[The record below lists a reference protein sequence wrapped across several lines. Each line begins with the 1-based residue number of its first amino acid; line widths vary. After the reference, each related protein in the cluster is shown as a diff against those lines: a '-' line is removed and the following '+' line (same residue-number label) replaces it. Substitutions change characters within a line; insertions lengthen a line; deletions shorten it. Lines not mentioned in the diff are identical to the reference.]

1 MPTAGSVVNLIL
13 HWQFIHVS
21 MHYLPCD
28 EYPEFTMTAYIPALI
43 WLLSAV
49 VCLQIAKRRH
59 VKPTAIRAMLV
70 ALLGPIAIP
79 LVLVAK
85 SEKFNQA

>member
-1 MPTAGSVVNLIL
+1 
-13 HWQFIHVS
+13 
-21 MHYLPCD
+21 
-28 EYPEFTMTAYIPALI
+28 MTEYIPALI

-49 VCLQIAKRRH
+49 VCLHIAKRRH
-59 VKPTAIRAMLV
+59 VKPTAIWAMLV
-70 ALLGPIAIP
+70 AVLGPIAIP

>member
-1 MPTAGSVVNLIL
+1 
-13 HWQFIHVS
+13 
-21 MHYLPCD
+21 
-28 EYPEFTMTAYIPALI
+28 MTAYIPALI

-49 VCLQIAKRRH
+49 ICLRIAKRRH
-59 VKPTAIRAMLV
+59 VKPTAIKAMLV

-85 SEKFNQA
+85 SETFNQA